1 MPASAWEKN
10 SDFLRRRVATITASD
25 VAVWSPRQVAHFVA
39 TIPGVRILNG
49 DEVFHR
55 IIEEEI
61 DGEAF
66 LLLTQTDLVKMLG
79 LKLGLVSIV
88 SGDGEPLLVAGL
100 LVADQLRV
108 LVWNVEVHANGK
120 KRVPL
125 SG

>member
-79 LKLGLVSIV
+79 LKLGPAIKIFNSI
-88 SGDGEPLLVAGL
+88 LLIRAG
-100 LVADQLRV
+100 
-108 LVWNVEVHANGK
+108 NENNNNGT
-120 KRVPL
+120 RDIA
-125 SG
+125 G